1 MIKSEHNE
9 IIDFVK
15 SASLDRIFSVTTQLR
30 EKQFGKNIE
39 TCMIVNAKCGLCVN
53 DCKFCAQSSH
63 YVTEVSSFPLISKD
77 DLLKS
82 YRRAEAA
89 KSHHWGIVTSGQAVS
104 KDELSEITNFI
115 SDNLSDG
122 NTRKCASLGQ
132 LNRDSLNELK
142 QAGLT
147 RYHHNL
153 EVSQNFYPQICSTQ
167 KWEDRA
173 RTVRLAKEVGLEVC
187 SGGLFGL
194 GESWENRAELA
205 ASLNDLGVT
214 CVPINFFDANP
225 AVPLARLKQLSAD
238 EALRIVALFRM
249 ILPTVSIRICG
260 GRPKILQT
268 MQHHIFDAGAD
279 ALMTGDY
286 LTTTGVTPESD
297 HAMIA
302 AQNCILAGT

>member
-1 MIKSEHNE
+1 MIKSEQKE

-15 SASLDRIFSVTTQLR
+15 SASLDRIFSATKTLR

-39 TCMIVNAKCGLCVN
+39 TCMIVNAKCGLCIN
-53 DCKFCAQSSH
+53 DCKFCSQSSH
-63 YVTEVSSFPLISKD
+63 YITEVSSFPLISKD

-82 YRRAEAA
+82 FRRAESA
-89 KSHHWGIVTSGQAVS
+89 KSNNWGIVTSGQAVS
-104 KDELSEITNFI
+104 QDELQEITNFI
-115 SDNLSDG
+115 SDALSG
-122 NTRKCASLGQ
+122 GRTRKCASLGQ
-132 LNRDSLNELK
+132 LNLDSLRELK

-194 GESWENRAELA
+194 GESWEDRAELA
-205 ASLNDLGVT
+205 ASLCDLEVN

-225 AVPLARLKQLSAD
+225 AVPLASRKQLSAD
-238 EALRIVALFRM
+238 EALRIVALFRL
-249 ILPTVSIRICG
+249 ILPTISIRICG

-268 MQHHIFDAGAD
+268 LQHHIFDAGAD

-286 LTTTGVTPESD
+286 LTTSGVTPESD

-302 AQNCILAGT
+302 AQNCVHAWT